1 GAQSWLTKTAVE
13 ISGTDLPKRLFAP
26 SLFSFCSKTEPCA
39 SSLWASRTMIK
50 SAEFL
55 FVVKRRDDDTPWIA
69 LQPKVKGLED
79 IAGEI
84 GLDLYRGT
92 SLEEAKQLA
101 RFLNSN
107 IKAVNYAC
115 ADKRS

>member
-1 GAQSWLTKTAVE
+1 
-13 ISGTDLPKRLFAP
+13 
-26 SLFSFCSKTEPCA
+26 
-39 SSLWASRTMIK
+39 MIRK

-55 FVVKRRDDDTPWIA
+55 FVVRLREDGAPWLA
-69 LQPKVKGLED
+69 MQPKHEGFEVMN
-79 IAGEI
+79 GEI

-107 IKAVNYAC
+107 IKSVNC
-115 ADKRS
+115 ECQNK

>member
-1 GAQSWLTKTAVE
+1 
-13 ISGTDLPKRLFAP
+13 
-26 SLFSFCSKTEPCA
+26 
-39 SSLWASRTMIK
+39 MK
-50 SAEFL
+50 SAEFQ
-55 FVVKRRDDDTPWIA
+55 FVVKKREDESPWIA
-69 LQPKVKGLED
+69 LQPKNAGFED

-107 IKAVNYAC
+107 IKSVNYTC
-115 ADKRS
+115 PGKGG

>member
-1 GAQSWLTKTAVE
+1 M
-13 ISGTDLPKRLFAP
+13 
-26 SLFSFCSKTEPCA
+26 
-39 SSLWASRTMIK
+39 RT

-55 FVVKRRDDDTPWIA
+55 FVVRLREDGTPWVA
-69 LQPKVKGLED
+69 LQPKHEGLED
-79 IAGEI
+79 CKGEI

-107 IKAVNYAC
+107 IKAVSYAC
-115 ADKRS
+115 GPAS

>member
-1 GAQSWLTKTAVE
+1 MSE
-13 ISGTDLPKRLFAP
+13 
-26 SLFSFCSKTEPCA
+26 
-39 SSLWASRTMIK
+39 K

-55 FVVKRRDDDTPWIA
+55 FVVRLREDGAPWVI
-69 LQPKVKGLED
+69 LQPKHEGLED
-79 IAGEI
+79 LKGEI

-107 IKAVNYAC
+107 IKSVSY
-115 ADKRS
+115 KRTEAPASDEGAGSAS

>member
-1 GAQSWLTKTAVE
+1 M
-13 ISGTDLPKRLFAP
+13 SG
-26 SLFSFCSKTEPCA
+26 E
-39 SSLWASRTMIK
+39 

-55 FVVKRRDDDTPWIA
+55 FVVRLRGDGAPWVA
-69 LQPKVKGLED
+69 LQPKHEGFVTLK
-79 IAGEI
+79 GEI

-107 IKAVNYAC
+107 IKSVRYQGE
-115 ADKRS
+115 